1 MESDSKNEGE
11 KQTKTSN
18 SISDDRDVS
27 EPYGIRCRS
36 IDLNQINRFLIT
48 CEFGYVFP
56 CGIFL
61 WIVFLLFR

>member
-18 SISDDRDVS
+18 SISDDRDVP
-27 EPYGIRCRS
+27 EPDGFRCRS
-36 IDLNQINRFLIT
+36 IDLNQINRFLIR
-48 CEFGYVFP
+48 CEFGYVLP
-56 CGIFL
+56 CSIFL